1 MTKFIKFNQKKVA
14 YSSQGRGAAIVLL
27 HGFCEDSC
35 IWDDFKLD
43 LLEKKY
49 RVVCIDF
56 PGFGG
61 AEVVESLSIEYM
73 ADVVHAVVSELNI
86 KEFVLVG
93 HSMGGY
99 VSLAFAKKYPDLLKG
114 LGLFHSHPFADSKEK
129 KKNRSRGIDFIN
141 EYGHELYVKQ
151 LFPTLFPEGYEK
163 TNRFLI
169 DKLTHKASG
178 YSAEAIIEAQNA
190 MANRKDESQVLRE
203 IQVPVLFIIGEKDGL
218 VGIDQ
223 SLKQTPL
230 PEVAVVHVLEKVG
243 HMGMFE
249 SRQKTQIMLRQFAG
263 FCF

>member
-1 MTKFIKFNQKKVA
+1 MTKFIQFNQKKIA
-14 YSSQGRGAAIVLL
+14 YSTQGRGAAIVLL
-27 HGFCEDSC
+27 HGFCEDSS

-56 PGFGG
+56 PGFGKS
-61 AEVVESLSIEYM
+61 EVVNNLSIEYM
-73 ADVVHAVVSELNI
+73 ADAVYAVANQLNLKDTI
-86 KEFVLVG
+86 LVG

-99 VSLAFAKKYPDLLKG
+99 VSLAFAKKYPDFLKG
-114 LGLFHSHPFADSKEK
+114 LGIFHSHPFADSEEK

-178 YSAEAIIEAQNA
+178 YPAEGIIEAQNA
-190 MANRKDESQVLRE
+190 MAKRKDHSQVLKD

-218 VGIDQ
+218 IKMEQ

-230 PEVAVVHVLEKVG
+230 PELAVVHVLEKVG

-249 SRQKTQIMLRQFAG
+249 ARQKTQIMLRQFVG
-263 FCF
+263 FCY